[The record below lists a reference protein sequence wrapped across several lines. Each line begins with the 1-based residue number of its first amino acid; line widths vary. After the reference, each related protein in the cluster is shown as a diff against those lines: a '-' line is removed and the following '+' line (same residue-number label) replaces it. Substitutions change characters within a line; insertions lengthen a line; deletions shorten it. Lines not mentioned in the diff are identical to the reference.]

1 MGTLML
7 KAEKRAVTGKNNN
20 RRLRVNG
27 MTPAI
32 MYSHGTAETL
42 SVNTKEFGTL
52 FKGHISES
60 VILTLSLDGTE
71 HDAIVKDY
79 QCNPISG
86 EVIHLDFFKV
96 TAGEKIHTI
105 IPLEFV
111 GSSVGVKKG
120 GVFEPVEREVEVEV
134 LPRELPEKIVVDVTN
149 LEIGESV
156 HISDLKVPESMTFKQ
171 DADHVLAHVIIAR
184 SAAADEEEDAE
195 EESET
200 V

>member
-1 MGTLML
+1 ML

-27 MTPAI
+27 MIPAI
-32 MYSHGTAETL
+32 MYSHGEAETL
-42 SVNTKEFGTL
+42 SVNAKEFGSV

-60 VILTLSLDGTE
+60 VILTLSVDGKDHET
-71 HDAIVKDY
+71 IVKDY
-79 QCNPISG
+79 QRNPISG
-86 EVIHLDFFKV
+86 DLIHLDFYKV

-105 IPLEFV
+105 IPIEFT
-111 GSSVGVKKG
+111 GSAVGVKKG

-184 SAAADEEEDAE
+184 SAAADEDEEDAE